1 MVTNILQLFGSESCF
16 DLWTAGKYFA
26 LSCDGDVIAAY
37 CIWLSSFLE
46 RDYFV

>member
-1 MVTNILQLFGSESCF
+1 MTEKDGNKYSSIVWFRIMF

-37 CIWLSSFLE
+37 CI
-46 RDYFV
+46 